1 MASLCYNVSM
11 ATRKS
16 ITKKTNI
23 KLTSKDA
30 SLIMSKEFKDVY
42 GNKHILNYTFVPTPP
57 SSPTIRVKTQ
67 KDEDK

>member
-1 MASLCYNVSM
+1 MASLCYNVFM

-16 ITKKTNI
+16 VTKKTNI

-42 GNKHILNYTFVPTPP
+42 GNKHVLNYTFEPTLQN
-57 SSPTIRVKTQ
+57 SPTIRNS
-67 KDEDK
+67 

>member
-1 MASLCYNVSM
+1 M

-30 SLIMSKEFKDVY
+30 STLLTKEFKDVY
-42 GNKHILNYTFVPTPP
+42 GNKHIFNYTFEPTLP
-57 SSPTIRVKTQ
+57 SSPTIRIKKQ
-67 KDEDK
+67 KDEGE